1 MAAKYILSNLAILLC
16 FSIFALSATAADDYN
31 CVYTVYV
38 RTSKTIRAGTDSIIS
53 VTFYDDTGYGVLIKN
68 LEAWGGL
75 MGPDYDYY
83 ERGNLDIFSGRA
95 PCLSRPICAM
105 ELTSDGS
112 GPLHGWY
119 CNYVEVTTTGP
130 HMQCA
135 QQSFTVEQWL
145 ALDRSPY
152 ELTAVRDNCNKK
164 DGLKRRRPSSTLLP
178 VETLL
183 AASS

>member
-1 MAAKYILSNLAILLC
+1 MAAKHTLISYSSIFLC
-16 FSIFALSATAADDYN
+16 FSIFALSATADDYN
-31 CVYTVYV
+31 CVYTVYI
-38 RTSKTIRAGTDSIIS
+38 RTSKTFSGGTDSIIS
-53 VTFYDDTGYGVLIKN
+53 VVFYDDTGNGILIKN

-83 ERGNLDIFSGRA
+83 ERGNLDIFSGRG
-95 PCLSRPICAM
+95 PCLSRPVCSM

-112 GPLHGWY
+112 GAHHGWY

-130 HMQCA
+130 HMQCG
-135 QQSFTVEQWL
+135 QQLFTVEQWI
-145 ALDRSPY
+145 ALDRSPH
-152 ELTAVRDNCNKK
+152 ELTAVRDNCKNN
-164 DGLKRRRPSSTLLP
+164 DGFKRRRPVNSLLP